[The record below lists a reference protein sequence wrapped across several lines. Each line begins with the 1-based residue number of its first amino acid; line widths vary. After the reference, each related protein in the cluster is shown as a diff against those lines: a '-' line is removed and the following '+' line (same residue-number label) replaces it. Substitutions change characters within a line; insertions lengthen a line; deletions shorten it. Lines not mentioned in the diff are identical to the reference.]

1 MMHSRTYRYFNR
13 CAKSL
18 VAAGAVGFCLS
29 FAHAAGSGYQVIARQ
44 VLDGPVRWDYLA
56 VDSGRH
62 RVFLTRGDHVDV
74 FNAVSKTVIGSI
86 ANTAGVHG
94 VAVAPD
100 RDRGYTSN
108 GGSDSVTVFLLSSLK
123 EVATVKVGAKPDS
136 IVYDPKTARVF
147 AANAK
152 DKSLSV
158 IDAESNKVIH
168 TIALPGGPE
177 TAVVDGKGRLYIAL
191 EDKNAIA
198 VIDTESMKVL
208 QQYDVSAVCD
218 EPAGLAIDPTSA
230 RLFAGCHNG
239 KMAIVDGL
247 TGKVLAAPAIG
258 KGNDAT
264 AFDPVRKLAF
274 ASNGEGTLTIVDG
287 NAPHHVLQT
296 LPTMPRARTMA
307 LDPVSHAVFLV
318 AAEVSAD
325 VPQSGKT
332 RPALNP
338 GTFTLLT
345 IAPQ

>member
-1 MMHSRTYRYFNR
+1 MRSRLYKHFNR
-13 CAKSL
+13 MTAAL
-18 VAAGAVGFCLS
+18 VAAGALGFCVLP
-29 FAHAAGSGYQVIARQ
+29 AHAADQGYHVVTRQ

-56 VDSGRH
+56 VDSGSH
-62 RVFLTRGDHVDV
+62 HVFLTRGDHVDV
-74 FNAVSKTVIGSI
+74 FDAASKSVIGSI

-94 VAVAPD
+94 VAIAPE

-108 GGSDSVTVFLLSSLK
+108 GGSDSVTVFVLSSLK

-136 IVYDPKTARVF
+136 IVYDAKTARVF
-147 AANAK
+147 VANRK

-158 IDAESNKVIH
+158 IDADSDKLIH

-198 VIDTESMKVL
+198 VVDTEAMKVL
-208 QQYDVSAVCD
+208 HQYDVSAVCD
-218 EPAGLAIDPTSA
+218 EPAGLAIDPASA

-258 KGNDAT
+258 QGNDAT

-274 ASNGEGTLTIVDG
+274 ASNGDGTLTVIDG
-287 NAPHHVLQT
+287 TAPHHVLQT
-296 LPTMPRARTMA
+296 LSTMPRARTMA
-307 LDPVSHAVFLV
+307 LDAVSHSVFLV

-325 VPQSGKT
+325 APPSGKT
-332 RPALNP
+332 RPALKP

-345 IAPQ
+345 IAPR

>member
-1 MMHSRTYRYFNR
+1 MPSCPCNQLLRFS
-13 CAKSL
+13 AKI
-18 VAAGAVGFCLS
+18 VTAGALGFCALPAS
-29 FAHAAGSGYQVIARQ
+29 SADQGYHLVARQ
-44 VLDGPVRWDYLA
+44 VLEGPVRWDYLA
-56 VDSGRH
+56 VDSGHH

-74 FNAVSKTVIGSI
+74 FDAASKSVIGSI

-123 EVATVKVGAKPDS
+123 EIATVKVGAKPDA
-136 IVYDPKTARVF
+136 IVYDAKTARVF
-147 AANAK
+147 VANAK

-158 IDAESNKVIH
+158 IDAESNKMIH
-168 TIALPGGPE
+168 SITLPGKPE

-191 EDKNAIA
+191 EDRNTIA
-198 VIDTESMKVL
+198 VIDTESMNLL
-208 QQYDVSAVCD
+208 QQLDVSAVCD
-218 EPAGLAIDPTSA
+218 EPAGLAVDPSSA

-274 ASNGEGTLTIVDG
+274 ASNGDGTLTVVDG
-287 NAPHHVLQT
+287 SAPHRVLQT
-296 LPTMPRARTMA
+296 LSTMPRARTMA

-318 AAEVSAD
+318 AAEVSDEA
-325 VPQSGKT
+325 PQAGQT
-332 RPALNP
+332 RSALRP